1 MTSFKCSDEWPP
13 TILGGNLA
21 ANVCRDA
28 CVDAALGSRLTEMD
42 QLNAG
47 AARNARHRSDER
59 SNCGSRRLLGQE
71 RLAAWAL
78 CADRLNPS
86 QASVSA
92 TLIGRFSGLR
102 PTAQPR
108 LCCDVVGLGKA
119 LDRIEPKA
127 PQASGETDWSAALY
141 RSSR

>member
-1 MTSFKCSDEWPP
+1 MTSFNVLTNGLRPFSA
-13 TILGGNLA
+13 TIWQQTCA
-21 ANVCRDA
+21 AMPA
-28 CVDAALGSRLTEMD
+28 STPHWGSRLTEMD

-108 LCCDVVGLGKA
+108 LCCDVAGLGKA
-119 LDRIEPKA
+119 LDR
-127 PQASGETDWSAALY
+127 
-141 RSSR
+141 